1 MRPEMANF
9 AAQKRFNFLM
19 KKFILP
25 LLGLAFLAGC
35 QSRPDSVNSKL
46 ESYATVEIGGQSFAG
61 ISDNGKQVLDYYK
74 LISGEVDNIY
84 WDQSFG
90 DKTAMSKLPTS
101 AQRVFALVN
110 YGPWDRLDGTS
121 FVEGYGDRP
130 LGANFYPADM
140 TDEEFEAFADPAK
153 LSPYTLIRRG
163 EDGKL
168 KVVWYHDAYKE
179 SIERIA
185 NYLHS
190 AADYTIKPSV
200 RNYLLKKIDA
210 LRTDDY
216 HESDLAWIEMDDS
229 KMDLILG
236 PNTTKDDRRYGIKA
250 SYELYALL
258 KNLPLSE
265 SLSEFTGMIPE
276 LQQALPCP
284 AEYKTFIPGT
294 SSQIFAFDA
303 LSYAGASNAGIKKI
317 ALNLPY
323 NPEVQAEKGTRT
335 ALLNNVIRAKFNKIL
350 RPVGR
355 LLIEKEQQTGLDEDA
370 FFWNIAFREVAH
382 GLGVKETVN
391 GKGTLTEALGND
403 ALTLEEI
410 KGDVVGVYL
419 NLYLIKKGLIEH
431 SVTREDAITAFIV
444 GLIRSSRFGNAEALG
459 RANIVCYNYLKEQG
473 AFAHNKSGLYH
484 IDFDKAEAAIT
495 SLAEKVLTLQATGD
509 RAGAEALFGQYGNVG
524 ESLSQDFAAMQRAG
538 IPTDVRFLFVW

>member
-1 MRPEMANF
+1 
-9 AAQKRFNFLM
+9 M
-19 KKFILP
+19 KKIILP
-25 LLGLAFLAGC
+25 FLGLAALAAC
-35 QSRPDSVNSKL
+35 QSQPESVKSKL
-46 ESYATVEIGGQSFAG
+46 DAYATVEIGTQSFAG
-61 ISDNGKQVLDYYK
+61 ISDNGVQVLDYYK

-90 DKTAMSKLPTS
+90 DKTAMAKLPTD

-110 YGPWDRLDGTS
+110 YGPWDRLDGKS

-140 TDEEFEAFADPAK
+140 TDAEFEAFEDPDK

-179 SIERIA
+179 SIDRIA
-185 NYLHS
+185 NYLHA

-210 LRTDDY
+210 MRTDRYYD
-216 HESDLAWIEMDDS
+216 SDLAWMEMDDS
-229 KMDLILG
+229 KMDLIIG
-236 PNTTKDDRRYGIKA
+236 PNMTKDDRRFGIKA
-250 SYELYALL
+250 SYEAYALL
-258 KNLPLSE
+258 KNL
-265 SLSEFTGMIPE
+265 SLSALLDEYTAMIPE
-276 LQQALPCP
+276 LQKALPC
-284 AEYKTFIPGT
+284 AEEYKSFTPGT
-294 SSQIFAFDA
+294 SSHIFAYEA

-323 NPEVQAEKGTRT
+323 DPKVQAEKGTRT
-335 ALLNNVIRAKFNKIL
+335 ILLNNVIRAKFSRIV
-350 RPVGR
+350 RPAGR
-355 LLIEKEQQTGLDEDA
+355 LLLEKEQQAGLDVDA

-391 GKGTLTEALGND
+391 GKGLVAEALGNE

-410 KGDVVGVYL
+410 KGDVVGVFL
-419 NLYLIKKGLIEH
+419 NLYLIRKGRIDRL
-431 SVTREDAITAFIV
+431 VTREDAITTFV
-444 GLIRSSRFGNAEALG
+444 TGLIRSSRFGNAEALG

-473 AFAHNKSGLYH
+473 AFTHNASGLYH
-484 IDFDKAEAAIT
+484 IDYDKAEAAI
-495 SLAEKVLTLQATGD
+495 AAIAGQVLTLQATGD
-509 RAGAEALFGQYGNVG
+509 RAGADAFVAQYSTVG

-538 IPTDVRFLFVW
+538 IPTDIRFQFVW

>member
-1 MRPEMANF
+1 
-9 AAQKRFNFLM
+9 M
-19 KKFILP
+19 KKIILP
-25 LLGLAFLAGC
+25 LLGLAALAAC
-35 QSRPDSVNSKL
+35 QSQPESVKSKL
-46 ESYATVEIGGQSFAG
+46 DAYATVEIGGQSFSG

-74 LISGEVDNIY
+74 LICGEVDNIY

-90 DKTAMSKLPTS
+90 DRTEMTKLPTD

-121 FVEGYGDRP
+121 FVEGYGERP

-140 TDEEFEAFADPAK
+140 TDAEFEALDDPDK

-179 SIERIA
+179 SIDRIA
-185 NYLHS
+185 NYLHA

-210 LRTDDY
+210 LRTDSY
-216 HESDLAWIEMDDS
+216 HDSDLAWIEMNDS
-229 KMDLILG
+229 KMDLVIG
-236 PNTTKDDRRYGIKA
+236 PNMTKDDRRYGIKA
-250 SYELYALL
+250 SYEAYALL
-258 KNLPLSE
+258 KNLALTEVLSE
-265 SLSEFTGMIPE
+265 YTAMIPE
-276 LQQALPCP
+276 LQKALPCP
-284 AEYKTFIPGT
+284 DEYKTFVPGT
-294 SSQIFAFDA
+294 SSNIFAYDA

-323 NPEVQAEKGTRT
+323 DPKVQAEVGTRT
-335 ALLNNVIRAKFNKIL
+335 ALLNNVIRAKFNKIV
-350 RPVGR
+350 RPAGR
-355 LLIEKEQQTGLDEDA
+355 LLIEKEQQPNLDVDA

-391 GKGTLTEALGND
+391 GKGSVAEALGNE

-410 KGDVVGVYL
+410 KGDVVGVFL
-419 NLYLIKKGLIEH
+419 NLHLIEKGLVEH
-431 SVTREDAITAFIV
+431 TVTREDAITTFV
-444 GLIRSSRFGNAEALG
+444 TGLIRSARFGNAEALG

-473 AFAHNKSGLYH
+473 AFGHNHSGLYH
-484 IDFDKAEAAIT
+484 IDYDKAEAAIA
-495 SLAEKVLTLQATGD
+495 SLAGQVLTLQATGD
-509 RAGAEALFGQYGNVG
+509 REGADAFVAKYSTVG
-524 ESLSQDFAAMQRAG
+524 ESLSQDFAAMLRAG
-538 IPTDVRFLFVW
+538 IPTDVRFQFVW

>member
-1 MRPEMANF
+1 
-9 AAQKRFNFLM
+9 M
-19 KKFILP
+19 KNRILP
-25 LLGLAFLAGC
+25 FLCIAALAAC
-35 QSRPDSVNSKL
+35 QAQPDSVKSKL
-46 ESYATVEIGGQSFAG
+46 DSYATVEIGGQSFAG

-90 DKTAMSKLPTS
+90 DKAAMSKLPTS

-110 YGPWDRLDGTS
+110 YGPWDRLDDTP
-121 FVEGYGDRP
+121 FVEGYGNRP

-140 TDEEFEAFADPAK
+140 TDEEFEAFDDPDK
-153 LSPYTLIRRG
+153 LSPYTLIRRDA
-163 EDGKL
+163 DGKL

-185 NYLHS
+185 NYLHT

-210 LRTDDY
+210 LRTDSY

-229 KMDLILG
+229 KMDLVVG

-258 KNLPLSE
+258 KNLPLSDM
-265 SLSEFTGMIPE
+265 LSEFTGMIPE

-284 AEYKTFIPGT
+284 DEYKTFVPGT

-323 NPEVQAEKGTRT
+323 DPQIQAEKGSRT
-335 ALLNNVIRAKFNKIL
+335 ALLNNVIRAKFNRIL
-350 RPVGR
+350 RPAGR
-355 LLIEKEQQTGLDEDA
+355 LLIEKEQQSGLDEDA

-391 GKGTLTEALGND
+391 GLGTVNEALGND

-419 NLYLIKKGLIEH
+419 NLYLIKKGLVEH
-431 SVTREDAITAFIV
+431 SVTREDAITTFIT

-459 RANIVCYNYLKEQG
+459 RANIICYNYLKEQG
-473 AFAHNKSGLYH
+473 AFAHNKAGLYH
-484 IDFDKAEAAIT
+484 IDYDKAEAAIT
-495 SLAEKVLTLQATGD
+495 ALAGQVLTLQATGD
-509 RAGAEALFGQYGNVG
+509 RAGADAFIAQYSTVG

-538 IPTDVRFLFVW
+538 IPTDIRFQFVW

>member
-1 MRPEMANF
+1 
-9 AAQKRFNFLM
+9 M
-19 KKFILP
+19 KKTRLP
-25 LLGLAFLAGC
+25 LLVLAALSAC
-35 QSRPDSVNSKL
+35 ESQPDPVKSKL
-46 ESYATVEIGGQSFAG
+46 DAYATVEIGSQSFSG

-90 DKTAMSKLPTS
+90 DKAAMTKLPTD

-121 FVEGYGDRP
+121 FVEGYGERP

-140 TDEEFEAFADPAK
+140 TDEEFEAFDDPDK

-179 SIERIA
+179 SIDRIA
-185 NYLHS
+185 NYLHA

-210 LRTDDY
+210 MRTDNYYD
-216 HESDLAWIEMDDS
+216 SDLAWIEMNDS
-229 KMDLILG
+229 KMDLIIG
-236 PNTTKDDRRYGIKA
+236 PNMTKDDRRFGIKA
-250 SYELYALL
+250 SYEAYALL
-258 KNLPLSE
+258 KNLNLTEILSE
-265 SLSEFTGMIPE
+265 YTAMIPE
-276 LQQALPCP
+276 LQKALPCP
-284 AEYKTFIPGT
+284 DEYKTFTPGT
-294 SSQIFAFDA
+294 ASNIFAYEA

-323 NPEVQAEKGTRT
+323 DPKVQAEKGTRT
-335 ALLNNVIRAKFNKIL
+335 ALLNNVIREKFFKIVL
-350 RPVGR
+350 PAGR
-355 LLIEKEQQTGLDEDA
+355 LLIEKEQQANLDVDA

-382 GLGVKETVN
+382 GLGVKQTVN
-391 GKGTLTEALGND
+391 GKGGVAEALGNE

-410 KGDVVGVYL
+410 KGDVVGVFL
-419 NLYLIKKGLIEH
+419 NLHLIAQGRVEH
-431 SVTREDAITAFIV
+431 TVTREDAITTFIA

-473 AFAHNKSGLYH
+473 AFTHNAAGLYH
-484 IDFDKAEAAIT
+484 IDYDKAEAAIT
-495 SLAEKVLTLQATGD
+495 SLATQVLTLQATGD
-509 RAGAEALFGQYGNVG
+509 REGADAFVAKYSTVG
-524 ESLSQDFAAMQRAG
+524 ESLSQDFAAMRRAA
-538 IPTDVRFLFVW
+538 IPTDVRFQFVW